1 MGVWKALGK
10 MMQPA
15 TLGLAAQKGPGLPL
29 LCVKTGL
36 GRPWQKQ
43 QSKFGSCLAGRA
55 QEPGIQG
62 AGPERTQSSRG
73 EGSENGMGKE

>member
-29 LCVKTGL
+29 LCAKTGL

-43 QSKFGSCLAGRA
+43 QSKF
-55 QEPGIQG
+55 
-62 AGPERTQSSRG
+62 
-73 EGSENGMGKE
+73 